1 MPKQCSHAQGRY
13 DGGFLKSASWQGE
26 PKEAGDELDRYQN
39 RQPCN
44 PVDVGCSGCPVAY
57 WQRHKPHRREG
68 IHTDSPSLQPRK
80 DVFKEAMPHIDLLFI
95 TDFLSKN
102 GMERDVFRSFTSKE
116 IGNGIPNQFRSTTL
130 KPALFRQADKLCF
143 GLQWNAD
150 SDFCQFLFHC
160 EPQE

>member
-1 MPKQCSHAQGRY
+1 
-13 DGGFLKSASWQGE
+13 
-26 PKEAGDELDRYQN
+26 
-39 RQPCN
+39 
-44 PVDVGCSGCPVAY
+44 
-57 WQRHKPHRREG
+57 
-68 IHTDSPSLQPRK
+68 
-80 DVFKEAMPHIDLLFI
+80 MPHIDLLFI